1 MIFSYCTSI
10 CSNCT
15 QTMLSK
21 AATPGTNE
29 GLARG
34 GTESHWKEDE
44 ACTLYRQGLSFNNS
58 SLQLTLEVRCLSI

>member
-15 QTMLSK
+15 QTMLNK
-21 AATPGTNE
+21 AAALGTNE
-29 GLARG
+29 RLARD

-44 ACTLYRQGLSFNNS
+44 ACTQNRQGLSFNNS
-58 SLQLTLEVRCLSI
+58 SLQLTLEVSKTS

>member
-1 MIFSYCTSI
+1 
-10 CSNCT
+10 
-15 QTMLSK
+15 MLSK
-21 AATPGTNE
+21 AAAPGTNE
-29 GLARG
+29 GLARD